1 MELKN
6 IIIFVVIIVLIFI
19 VIGYIKKDVNTLTNV
34 VSAQSMQT
42 IEATSLATSGTASS
56 TSNFTYSIWFFI
68 DDWNYRY
75 GESKIIFGR
84 MIMGQTPPVPCPT
97 VMLGPLENNLLVS
110 LAVYPGLDE
119 VPDATASAGLENA
132 AEELCKATGGTN
144 CASTPLDSVSTC
156 AIANVPIQRW
166 CNLLISVYGRTQD
179 LYLDGKL
186 VRTCVLP
193 GVAKID
199 ANAPVYITPDGGFS
213 GWTSK
218 FQYWPDATDPQQAW
232 NIYKAGYG
240 ASMLGQLFGKYT
252 VKVSLMEGD
261 TEDSSFTF

>member
-1 MELKN
+1 MEVKN
-6 IIIFVVIIVLIFI
+6 IILFVIIVILLILLI
-19 VIGYIKKDVNTLTNV
+19 RYIMKDINTLSGLT
-34 VSAQSMQT
+34 SAKNMQQ
-42 IEATSLATSGTASS
+42 INPDDLESNN

-75 GESKIIFGR
+75 GEPKVIFGR
-84 MIMGQTPPVPCPT
+84 MTRGTGKKEPCPSVT
-97 VMLGPLENNLLVS
+97 LGPIQNNIIVS

-119 VPDATASAGLENA
+119 QPTD
-132 AEELCKATGGTN
+132 GTN
-144 CASTPLDSVSTC
+144 YIVHNCPL
-156 AIANVPIQRW
+156 ANVPIQRW
-166 CNLLISVYGRTQD
+166 CNLLISAYGRTLD

-199 ANAPVYITPDGGFS
+199 ANAPLYITPNGGFS
-213 GWTSK
+213 GWTSR
-218 FQYWPDATDPQQAW
+218 FQYWPDSSDPQKAW

-240 ASMLGQLFGKYT
+240 GSLLGSIFGKYT

-261 TEDSSFTF
+261 TEDSSFTI

>member
-1 MELKN
+1 MEVKN
-6 IIIFVVIIVLIFI
+6 IILFVIIVVLLII
-19 VIGYIKKDVNTLTNV
+19 VIRYVTQDVNTL
-34 VSAQSMQT
+34 SGLISGQT
-42 IEATSLATSGTASS
+42 LQKLEPSSLASSSGSS

-75 GESKIIFGR
+75 GEPKILFGR
-84 MIMGQTPPVPCPT
+84 MTTGTGQKEPCPSVT
-97 VMLGPLENNLLVS
+97 LGPVENNIAVS
-110 LAVYPGLDE
+110 LAVYPGLDDQPE
-119 VPDATASAGLENA
+119 D
-132 AEELCKATGGTN
+132 GTN
-144 CASTPLDSVSTC
+144 YIVHTC

-166 CNLLISVYGRTQD
+166 CNLLISAYGRTLD

-199 ANAPVYITPDGGFS
+199 SQAPVYITPMGGFS
-213 GWTSK
+213 GWTSR
-218 FQYWPDATDPQQAW
+218 FQYWPDSSDPQKAW

-240 ASMLGQLFGKYT
+240 GSLLGSIFGRYT

-261 TEDSSFTF
+261 TEEKSFSI